1 LPSNIVFSNLE
12 ELTLHITDEWPPGSL
27 RFLSTLIDLS
37 HLNKLSLHINN
48 SFYSHVESRAGFD
61 TLLKLARNIR
71 SLTILV
77 SVHYGYIDDCN
88 IEICS
93 VASDNVKHLTLSVS
107 TVDQMLM
114 FLRQMKHRSS
124 IRFEYTN
131 TYYSASDMHLQ
142 WLNSETGYYT
152 YRLDNSSLCLW
163 FDNYLNSS
171 KLNKLIQIYRF
182 NEQ

>member
-1 LPSNIVFSNLE
+1 LPSNILFSNLD
-12 ELTLHITDEWPPGSL
+12 ELKLYIIDQWPLGSL

-48 SFYSHVESRAGFD
+48 SFYSHAESRAGFD

-77 SVHYGYIDDCN
+77 SVHYGYIDNRN

-93 VASDNVKHLTLSVS
+93 VIPDNVKHLTLSVS
-107 TVDQMLM
+107 TLDQMSM
-114 FLRQMKHRSS
+114 VLRQMKYRSS

-131 TYYSASDMHLQ
+131 NYHTTSDMHVD
-142 WLNSETGYYT
+142 WLKSETGYYT
-152 YRLDNSSLCLW
+152 YRLNNSSICLW

-171 KLNKLIQIYRF
+171 KLKKLIQIYRF